1 VFQLRP
7 GAAFIEGIRV
17 ALDAPLVV
25 SGVIPVGK
33 VWLDVCLERQ
43 LNDRVTS
50 WKVVYGEQVDYTDAA
65 GALHYCEPIANFI
78 STSEIVDLRAVEPIS
93 TPLVKHFAARDG
105 DYPTLR
111 ARGTKK
117 EDVGLG
123 NLPNAK
129 SDDPASNSSEI
140 LATTAALNHLNQQVS
155 DSLVGMVAS
164 FDMPSAPP
172 GWLKRNGANVSRTAY
187 AKLFAVLGTR
197 YGAGDGSTTFNVG
210 DSRGLFTR
218 GLDDGRGI
226 DPNRG
231 LGSMQAPANL
241 THTHGGVSDIA
252 GNHTHYSAAGSG
264 GNVTVNYGS
273 DIAVAPTG
281 NTTTGTAGTHQHTLT
296 IYADGASEA
305 RPINEALLVCIKY

>member
-1 VFQLRP
+1 
-7 GAAFIEGIRV
+7 
-17 ALDAPLVV
+17 
-25 SGVIPVGK
+25 
-33 VWLDVCLERQ
+33 
-43 LNDRVTS
+43 VTS

-65 GALHYCEPIANFI
+65 GALHYCEPVANFI
-78 STSEIVDLRAVEPIS
+78 STSEIVDLRAMEAIS

-129 SDDPASNSSEI
+129 SDDPTTNSSEI
-140 LATTAALNHLNQQVS
+140 LATTAALNRLNQQVS

-241 THTHGGVSDIA
+241 THTHGGVSDVA
-252 GNHTHYSAAGSG
+252 GHHAHYSAAGSG

-273 DIAVAPTG
+273 QIAVAPTG
-281 NTTTGTAGTHQHTLT
+281 NTTTGTGGAHQHTLT
-296 IYADGASEA
+296 IYADGATEA